1 MGKVTSVT
9 TATMRSND
17 EVGGLS
23 ARLRNVSFGSRSDLR
38 EAGLGEVEVPTHE
51 NVWVSLSGCEGV
63 PAGFVDVDHY
73 VAQLP
78 LCFRPSGARVFLRRH
93 SEEDQAVQSAFGAL
107 HGVDVTENGVARAF
121 VKGESRETFDA
132 LVTLVKCRLLDV
144 CRNPLETAPSAA
156 GARMSLLHEMARFG
170 AEPLAAQHESSQE
183 AGISLT
189 ERFEALRDVGVDL
202 DWRETASGNLSPLHA
217 AARRNNWQVVK
228 ALLLNG
234 ADPNLPSG
242 HGATP
247 LMLAAEKSAL
257 NAMHELLTV
266 ESASDKADPNLRGY
280 AATLPNDAVAPLHL
294 AVGKRVGG
302 LAGVRKLLANGAD
315 VMQQTAV
322 SGWTP
327 FHYAVLSHQFEN
339 AKALLDK
346 GADPNVTDHAGN
358 TALHI
363 ACNRRDGE
371 AVMQLLEFG
380 ADPNRDNAS
389 HQKPL
394 YVAIRNFNDLDVI
407 KKLLDCG
414 AHVNADNRVMRD
426 PVQSYYGWTALS
438 LYRPALHLVCDYDFS
453 AVPRNLDFD
462 YLARVGRLLLERG
475 ADPEQRDLHTGDTA
489 LHTAARRANQQMVQ
503 LLVEVG
509 NARLDERNYKGRR
522 PIDLAGRSG
531 FGNIFS
537 YLKDKGAKGPYR
549 FNSKE
554 SYGVGGGGA

>member
-9 TATMRSND
+9 TAAMRPND
-17 EVGGLS
+17 EVGGFS

-38 EAGLGEVEVPTHE
+38 EAGLGNVEVPSNE
-51 NVWVSLSGCEGV
+51 NVWVAVHGCVGL
-63 PAGFVDVDHY
+63 PDGFVDVDHQ
-73 VAQLP
+73 VARLP
-78 LCFRPSGARVFLRRH
+78 LCFRSSGLRVFLRRH
-93 SEEDQAVQSAFGAL
+93 GEEEQAVQSAFGMLQGADL
-107 HGVDVTENGVARAF
+107 TENGVARAF
-121 VKGESRETFDA
+121 VKGESRETFEA
-132 LVTLVKCRLLDV
+132 LVTLVRYHLLDV
-144 CRNPLETAPSAA
+144 CRNPMEAAPSAA

-170 AEPLAAQHESSQE
+170 AEPPPAQADSSQDT
-183 AGISLT
+183 GISLK
-189 ERFEALRDVGVDL
+189 ERFRALRDAGVDL
-202 DWRETASGNLSPLHA
+202 DSRETASGDLSPLHA
-217 AARRNNWQVVK
+217 ASRRNNWQVVK
-228 ALLLNG
+228 ALLDNG
-234 ADPNLPSG
+234 ADPNLASG
-242 HGATP
+242 DGATP
-247 LMLAAEKSAL
+247 LMLAADKSAL
-257 NAMHELLTV
+257 NAMHELLTD
-266 ESASDKADPNLRGY
+266 ESAINKADPNLRGY
-280 AATLPNDAVAPLHL
+280 VATVPNDAVAPLHL

-339 AKALLDK
+339 AKALLDR

-371 AVMQLLEFG
+371 AIVQLLEFG
-380 ADPNRDNAS
+380 ADPNRDNAA

-407 KKLLDCG
+407 KTLLDCG
-414 AHVNADNRVMRD
+414 AHVNADNLVSRD
-426 PVQSYYGWTALS
+426 PVQSYYGWSQLS
-438 LYRPALHLVCDYDFS
+438 LCRPALHLVCDYEFS

-509 NARLDERNYKGRR
+509 NARLDERNYKGKR

-531 FGNIFS
+531 FGTIFS

-549 FNSKE
+549 FISAA
-554 SYGVGGGGA
+554 SYGSGGGA